1 MGGAAR
7 TRLRGAGPCA
17 SLVPVERTIAY
28 RLDGEDKISDV
39 SAEWGAFA
47 RENGAPELAGRTV
60 LGRSIWDFVVGVEAR
75 QLWSRL
81 FARCRATRESR
92 RLPYRCDGPD
102 VRRYLV
108 MALEASEGSDIL
120 CVSHVLREE
129 ARESVPLLDPVVP
142 RTGEALLA
150 CSWCRKVYVG
160 GRWVEVEHA
169 VQTLRLFE
177 RAKLPSLTHGICP
190 ACAELAAS

>member
-1 MGGAAR
+1 
-7 TRLRGAGPCA
+7 
-17 SLVPVERTIAY
+17 VERTIAY
-28 RLDGEDKISDV
+28 RLDGDDRIADV

-60 LGRSIWDFVVGVEAR
+60 LGRPIWDFVAGVEAR
-75 QLWSRL
+75 LLWSRL

-108 MALEASEGSDIL
+108 MALEAPGGSDIL
-120 CVSHVLREE
+120 CVSHVMREE
-129 ARESVPLLDPVVP
+129 PRASVPLLDPAVP
-142 RTGEALLA
+142 RTDEALLA

-160 GRWVEVEHA
+160 GRWVEVEQA
-169 VQTLRLFE
+169 VERLRLFE
-177 RAKLPSLTHGICP
+177 RAELPSLTHGVCP
-190 ACAELAAS
+190 ACAELVAS